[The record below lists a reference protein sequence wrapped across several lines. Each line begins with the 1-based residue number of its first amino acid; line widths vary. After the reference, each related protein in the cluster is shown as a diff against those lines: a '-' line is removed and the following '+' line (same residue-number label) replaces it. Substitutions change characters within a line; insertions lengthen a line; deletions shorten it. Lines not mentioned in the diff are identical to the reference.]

1 MVLMKSNHIFG
12 SRTMTGKLCLKKRW
26 KLLSSLSKMQI
37 TLTKLKQI
45 KKTIGKEMTWSK
57 SKKTH

>member
-26 KLLSSLSKMQI
+26 TLHSNLSKMQI

-45 KKTIGKEMTWSK
+45 KKTIGKEMT
-57 SKKTH
+57 

>member
-12 SRTMTGKLCLKKRW
+12 SRTMIGKLYLKKRL

-45 KKTIGKEMTWSK
+45 KKTIGKETTWNK